1 MFDCK
6 NCRYHYWLAH
16 DFDIHVDEHDCDKRG
31 MDLCQKMNDP
41 EFIKFMKERDSD
53 ESNS

>member
-1 MFDCK
+1 MYDCK
-6 NCRYHYWLAH
+6 NCRYHYWLVH
-16 DFDIHVDEHDCDKRG
+16 DFDIHVDAIDCDQVG
-31 MDLCQKMNDP
+31 TDFCQTMNDP